1 VFLATKKNG
10 FRLPSWRPFFLS
22 VCFFAGAFYS
32 LAASAAAVDSSAL
45 EFATPQLSV
54 RLIHAL
60 QTDLEAGSAVWM
72 DWEKKRLSMLSE
84 LENWQQIIESI
95 DAYPINIPAKEDP
108 WFVLLKAT
116 AQLKMSHAV
125 EVRNNIR
132 QLIWSDYDLN
142 TEQTASARR
151 LIIRSYLA
159 EEKSSDAQ
167 RAMLRYQQDYGDS
180 GLQWKLLQTK
190 VLLATQRYQQ
200 AARLIAKESDASVQP
215 LKNLTRLK
223 AGLDD
228 GQYVFKQA
236 LQSAQQADTAVSQNI
251 KRQNW
256 ILATIAAGLQQNYSA
271 EIETL
276 EQALTTGV
284 ADADKDLRAVNSAL
298 LWKKYRRYA
307 EHLGNKYHLLTG
319 DDEAWFKAA
328 SDRFDKEPVQARA
341 LFAYLG
347 ELAASSSHRELA
359 LEQLS
364 LLINKSVE
372 KGLALVEML
381 FSEQAGFSS
390 VKKIPTAVRY
400 QLVDYALSRGH
411 IKRAASLFAFLP
423 QPPQAKKR
431 LAWDMRRARVL
442 VLGGQY
448 QQGAVVL
455 LQLLKD
461 ETLDVENLNRLMQV
475 IFDLQKIEQHRL
487 AIDLFNAV
495 GDRSNSAALQR
506 ELKFWTAES
515 YQALQQYEKSAH
527 LYLISASM
535 IAEKKSDP
543 WSQTARFKA
552 AEVLSQAGLIDD
564 ARALLQQL
572 LRNTK
577 NDNRKAVIKQKL
589 QQLWLLEGKQLGD
602 AG

>member
-1 VFLATKKNG
+1 M
-10 FRLPSWRPFFLS
+10 S